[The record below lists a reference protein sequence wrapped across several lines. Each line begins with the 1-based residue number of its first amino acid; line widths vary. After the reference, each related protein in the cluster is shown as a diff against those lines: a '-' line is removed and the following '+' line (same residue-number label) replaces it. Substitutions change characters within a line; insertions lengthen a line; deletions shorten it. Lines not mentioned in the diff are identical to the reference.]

1 VAGLFDRVLCGV
13 DGSAPGLVAARQA
26 ARLAAPDGELTL
38 VAVEEP
44 SLGIERRWHPST
56 VLAELEA
63 EARAALERGRV
74 ATEGIHEAGGVLAEG
89 HAADVLLA
97 KARELDA
104 TLLAVGS
111 HGHSRVAG
119 IAFGSVATLALHE
132 SPCCVLVARGRED
145 DREWPRSIVVG
156 LDGSPAS
163 AAALAAARELADRLG
178 ATLRPIAAA
187 GDRRLDLDAVRAL
200 APDVEVDESG
210 PVDALA
216 IASEDADLVVV
227 GSRGLHGIRAL
238 GSVSER
244 VGHEARCSV
253 LVVRGAGERIGGRED
268 S

>member
-1 VAGLFDRVLCGV
+1 
-13 DGSAPGLVAARQA
+13 
-26 ARLAAPDGELTL
+26 
-38 VAVEEP
+38 
-44 SLGIERRWHPST
+44 

-74 ATEGIHEAGGVLAEG
+74 ATAGIHDAGGVLAEG
-89 HAADVLLA
+89 QPADVLLA
-97 KARELDA
+97 KARELGA
-104 TLLAVGS
+104 TPVAVGS

-132 SPCCVLVARGRED
+132 APCAVLVARGQED
-145 DREWPRSIVVG
+145 DPEWPRTIAVG
-156 LDGSPAS
+156 VDGSTAS
-163 AAALAAARELADRLG
+163 AGALAAARELADRLG
-178 ATLRPIAAA
+178 AALRPIAAA
-187 GDRRLDLDAVRAL
+187 RDRRLDLDAVRAL
-200 APDVEVDESG
+200 APDVEVDEGG

-216 IASEDADLVVV
+216 VASEDADLVVV

-253 LVVRGAGERIGGRED
+253 LVVRGASERIEPLRD

>member
-1 VAGLFDRVLCGV
+1 MAGLFDRVLCGV
-13 DGSAPGLVAARQA
+13 DGSAPGVVAARQA
-26 ARLAAPDGELTL
+26 ARLTAPGGALTL

-44 SLGIERRWHPST
+44 SLGTEGRRLSRA

-74 ATEGIHEAGGVLAEG
+74 ATAGIHDAGSLVAEG
-89 HAADVLLA
+89 QPADVLLA

-132 SPCCVLVARGRED
+132 APCGVLVARGRED
-145 DREWPRSIVVG
+145 DPEWPRAIVVG
-156 LDGSPAS
+156 VDGSPAS
-163 AAALAAARELADRLG
+163 AAALAAARELAGRLG
-178 ATLRPIAAA
+178 AAVRPIAAA
-187 GDRRLDLDAVRAL
+187 RDRRLDLDAVRAL
-200 APDVEVDESG
+200 APDVEIDGGG